1 MKKIIHSLI
10 HYTAIAGTFAGL
22 LLLGGC
28 ATQQSV
34 ARVSSDT
41 QMDLSGY
48 WNDTDVRLVA
58 EDIINQCLASPRIQN
73 FAATHNGKV
82 PVVILGSYRNQ
93 SDEHLDTSI
102 LTKKLETAL
111 VNSGKVEFVASSSER
126 SEVRTEREDQQAN
139 ASEAT
144 AKNLANETG
153 ADFMMQGS
161 VKTIIDSNKKTM
173 TRTYFVSTELIDIES
188 NKKIWMNEN
197 DSIKKVIKQSS
208 ARL

>member
-1 MKKIIHSLI
+1 MKKISCFLI
-10 HYTAIAGTFAGL
+10 HYTAIAGAFAGL

-28 ATQQSV
+28 ATQSV
-34 ARVSSDT
+34 ARVASDT

-58 EDIINQCLASPRIQN
+58 EDIINQCLASARIQN